1 MLPHF
6 GVSLSLVFSRKNII
20 WVACFICLVAV
31 YFLKPATSDLPKYSV
46 YFDTGLIATTAY
58 KIENQ
63 KVILDPVDTTGDRFF
78 QAWPNNP
85 GFVMLSRVLNSIFY
99 TGPLYPRIIVS
110 SKRFVSDLPITVL
123 MFLGFASLMYPC
135 FWAAR
140 SSGHQG
146 GARALVLPIATMI
159 VGSVFFLIG
168 SQNAIRQFL
177 GIAFLLS
184 GFAFVQQ
191 KFYLRGAISGVLA
204 ISMHQWVIVFAVILF
219 LIRGVLKGIKL
230 SNQRWAIP
238 QAMAA
243 GFVIGCG
250 FLLTIKGILLGQGSG
265 LLGLFGLLDYLSGNT
280 GYLSELTHYV
290 RMDTSGHLERS
301 SGYQKVVAVGLV
313 VLMSE
318 IIAGLRTAEVSQE
331 VRLIR
336 IACFAFALP
345 LVIYPEILSRY
356 LFFYF
361 GVEVLFLSWAVNSS
375 VKRHQIAG
383 LLVFSVYAFA
393 PNAINILLGAGWFYS
408 LS

>member
-6 GVSLSLVFSRKNII
+6 GVSLSLVLSKKNVI
-20 WVACFICLVAV
+20 WVACFTCLIAAYV
-31 YFLKPATSDLPKYSV
+31 LKPATSDLPKYSV
-46 YFDTGLIATTAY
+46 YFATGLIATTAY

-63 KVILDPVDTTGDRFF
+63 KVILDPVDTTGDPFV
-78 QAWPNNP
+78 QAWHNNP
-85 GFVMLSRVLNSIFY
+85 GFIMLSRALNSIFY
-99 TGPLYPRIIVS
+99 TGPVFPRIIVS
-110 SKRFVSDLPITVL
+110 SKRFVSDIPITVL
-123 MFLGFASLMYPC
+123 MLLGFGSLMYSC

-140 SSGHQG
+140 TSGHQG
-146 GARALVLPIATMI
+146 GARALMLPIATMI
-159 VGSVFFLIG
+159 AGSIFFLIG

-204 ISMHQWVIVFAVILF
+204 MSIHQWVILFAVILF
-219 LIRGVLKGIKL
+219 LIRGILKGIKL

-238 QAMAA
+238 QATVV
-243 GFVIGCG
+243 GFVTGCC
-250 FLLTIKGILLGQGSG
+250 FILTIKGVLVGQGSG
-265 LLGLFGLLDYLSGNT
+265 LFGLFGLLDYLSAKT
-280 GYLSELTHYV
+280 SYLSELTHYV
-290 RMDTSGHLERS
+290 RMDTSGNLGRS
-301 SGYQKVVAVGLV
+301 FGYQKVLAVGVV

-318 IIAGLRTAEVSQE
+318 IIAGLRTAEASQS

-336 IACFAFALP
+336 IACFALALP

-375 VKRHQIAG
+375 VKRHQVAG
-383 LLVFSVYAFA
+383 LLVFSVYALA
-393 PNAINILLGAGWFYS
+393 PNAINILLGVGWLYS